1 MYKINKVNSAVCC
14 FVLCIAI
21 FFPVLL
27 AKIWFPAILSL
38 GVLIN
43 LMVYISEIRK
53 KTDNSQFVV
62 GTIVIAA
69 LFVLCVLMWL
79 IYLYGISFNWLLV
92 NIIFVFISCDVYL
105 CIPERHIKKEEIQML
120 INVAICIL
128 AVYARYAI

>member
-1 MYKINKVNSAVCC
+1 MYKTNKVNSAVCC

-21 FFPVLL
+21 FFPALL